1 MILRAYD
8 GLVSRYPA
16 ELSTVSVALD
26 LLKVESDPRLTAA
39 VKRETEFID
48 PAVAAVDYVSI
59 DWDAVERTAES
70 DDERRRI
77 ALARGLLDGEPDE
90 GGLWHLVDGTYSIVG
105 TIRDGRFQV
114 DLERTT
120 PRDEAHPTDT
130 D

>member
-1 MILRAYD
+1 M
-8 GLVSRYPA
+8 SRYPA

-39 VKRETEFID
+39 VKREKEFID

-59 DWDAVERTAES
+59 DWDAVERASES
-70 DDERRRI
+70 DDERRRV
-77 ALARGLLDGEPDE
+77 ALARGLLDGAPDE

-114 DLERTT
+114 DLKRTT